1 MRAAVQAIRQ
11 QRPAQ
16 LVVAVPVG
24 APDTCRALSAE
35 ADEVVCAA
43 MPQPF
48 QAVGLWYRDFP
59 QASDEEVHELLAEA
73 RREQAMSVH

>member
-1 MRAAVQAIRQ
+1 VLALRQ
-11 QRPAQ
+11 QHPAP

-24 APDTCRALSAE
+24 APQTCRALSAD

-43 MPQPF
+43 MPDPF

-59 QASDEEVHELLAEA
+59 QASDEEVHDLLDEA
-73 RREQAMSVH
+73 RREHTSSVH